1 MKLKAYFMI
10 MSNIKN
16 AGRKPTYIIGTELI
30 KIQKLIPIETKEII
44 NNFILETTEKWKNKN
59 LNK

>member
-1 MKLKAYFMI
+1 

-30 KIQKLIPIETKEII
+30 KIQKLIPKETKEII